1 MSTKADQKFDTGVR
15 HEPQNLRLRSIGL
28 AITAADFPRSLIF
41 YRDILGF
48 HVERFYE
55 RDGKQVGASIV
66 AGEARISLNQDD
78 WKKGKDRKKGQ
89 GMRIY
94 LNTGQDI
101 DEVAERIRNAGG
113 QLEDEP
119 ADRPWGVRS
128 FSITDPDGFG
138 LTISRPLGE

>member
-1 MSTKADQKFDTGVR
+1 MSTKADSTFDTGVR
-15 HEPQNLRLRSIGL
+15 AEPQKLRLRSISL
-28 AITAADFPRSLIF
+28 SLTANDFPKSLAF

-55 RDGKQVGASIV
+55 RDGKQFGAAIV

-78 WKKGKDRKKGQ
+78 GKKGVNRAKGQ

-94 LNTGQDI
+94 LEVSQGI
-101 DEVAERIRNAGG
+101 DEIAARIKKAGG
-113 QLEDEP
+113 KPDDEP

-128 FSITDPDGFG
+128 FSIADPDGFG
-138 LTISRPLGE
+138 LTFSQPLGA